1 MHGADVDVLI
11 HYDMCKE
18 EDHEIRNDVCRFP
31 EREDEGRKGIG
42 GFKIRSMAITV
53 QTSCRHGT
61 IDGEG
66 SSVHGW

>member
-18 EDHEIRNDVCRFP
+18 EDREIRNDVCRFP

-42 GFKIRSMAITV
+42 GV
-53 QTSCRHGT
+53 QNSFYGRDCSNFLPPRNDRWRGF
-61 IDGEG
+61 
-66 SSVHGW
+66 